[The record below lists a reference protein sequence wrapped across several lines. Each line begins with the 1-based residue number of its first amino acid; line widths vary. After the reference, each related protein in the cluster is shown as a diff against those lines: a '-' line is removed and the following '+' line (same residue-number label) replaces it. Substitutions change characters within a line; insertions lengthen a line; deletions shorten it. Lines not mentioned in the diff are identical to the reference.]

1 MLLLLLHGVDWNGLQ
16 AAFAIRMRWYQTFE
30 QVIPTREQRSLLIYR
45 IEDRAVKV
53 TGKLMQGFPLD
64 PRQHVQYCVLAGLD
78 RFAGAWLNYLG
89 LLFILLQISIIALTY
104 LSLHRQL
111 DLLIQVHVPV
121 NYMFQ
126 CLAYLSFLYLLNP
139 GQYAEANRVALRV
152 LLRMGYSIVFVV
164 IYSLQALGSRPIP

>member
-89 LLFILLQISIIALTY
+89 LLFIFTADFYHCINISVFAPTVGFTY
-104 LSLHRQL
+104 SSACTGEL
-111 DLLIQVHVPV
+111 HVPV
-121 NYMFQ
+121 PG
-126 CLAYLSFLYLLNP
+126 LSFFP
-139 GQYAEANRVALRV
+139 VPPQ
-152 LLRMGYSIVFVV
+152 
-164 IYSLQALGSRPIP
+164 SRTVC